1 MGVLIMS
8 SMLER
13 EFRKWGIKSPDH
25 FQETMKGTISDVA
38 LEGIMKEVNDGALWI
53 PKLRA

>member
-1 MGVLIMS
+1 MS